1 MELPHD
7 HSPSIILLS
16 PDGGNEIMRPTTV
29 FGRAI
34 GLLSNGKTNG
44 SRTWFESKQN
54 VVRVEAERGS
64 NRSNYKKELRLATKT
79 TPPPCQSRSRR
90 GRESIYA
97 PVARLHITALGP
109 ILHCLE
115 HGTGAKANISFQA

>member
-54 VVRVEAERGS
+54 VVRVEAHDVKAGMATPRRRQGPARAGLRPYGSGVMAARKRMRG
-64 NRSNYKKELRLATKT
+64 
-79 TPPPCQSRSRR
+79 
-90 GRESIYA
+90 
-97 PVARLHITALGP
+97 
-109 ILHCLE
+109 
-115 HGTGAKANISFQA
+115 

>member
-64 NRSNYKKELRLATKT
+64 NRSNYKKELRLATKNN
-79 TPPPCQSRSRR
+79 
-90 GRESIYA
+90 A
-97 PVARLHITALGP
+97 PALP
-109 ILHCLE
+109 IE
-115 HGTGAKANISFQA
+115 VKAGA